1 MADINVER
9 KSTNIWPWILGLL
22 VLALLI
28 WLLAEAFGR
37 DEAEVADV
45 PVTEVQPTVPPVA
58 PEPIAQEAG
67 VPVSQIIESPATW
80 TGRTVAGEVRVVEV
94 PTDRGFW
101 IEDQG
106 ERLFALIVDEPREV
120 PVDINAGQTLRI
132 REAVLRD
139 PTFIGNIPGEP
150 IDADTRRILNGLPVF
165 LIVDEENVEILSR
178 GS

>member
-28 WLLAEAFGR
+28 WVLVEAFDT
-37 DEAEVADV
+37 DEPEVAAV

-58 PEPIAQEAG
+58 PEPIAQGAG

-80 TGRTVAGEVRVVEV
+80 TGRTVTGEVRVVEV

-106 ERLFALIVDEPREV
+106 ERLFVVLRDAPREQ
-120 PVDINAGQTLRI
+120 PIDINPGQTLRL
-132 REAVLRD
+132 REAMVYDNVANVPGQLD
-139 PTFIGNIPGEP
+139 P
-150 IDADTRRILNGLPVF
+150 DTRNIAQGQAAF
-165 LIVDEENVEILSR
+165 LGVDEANVEILQA
-178 GS
+178 GA